1 MSERGNAATW
11 FVGIVWAAALLA
23 IGYLVFEINGGR
35 FELLDPDQV
44 RCMIAHPGMEC
55 EQITRWEP
63 RP

>member
-35 FELLDPDQV
+35 LS
-44 RCMIAHPGMEC
+44 CW
-55 EQITRWEP
+55 TRTKCDA
-63 RP
+63 